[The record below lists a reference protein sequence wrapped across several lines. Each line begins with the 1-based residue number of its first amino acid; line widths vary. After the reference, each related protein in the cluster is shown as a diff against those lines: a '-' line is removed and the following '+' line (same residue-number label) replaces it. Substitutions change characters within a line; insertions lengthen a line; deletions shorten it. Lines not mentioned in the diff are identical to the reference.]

1 MTKLWHKGLD
11 IDKEIEKFTVGNDY
25 ILDQKLVKFDAIAS
39 TAHAEML
46 AKIGILSSAELNKI
60 KDCLKEIIAS
70 AENGNFEI
78 RQEDEDCHTAI
89 ENFLV
94 KRIGPAG
101 EKIHTARSRNDQ
113 VLAAIRLYTKD
124 ELKLIR
130 ELVNGL
136 VAAIG
141 QFDERFGKIKIP
153 GYTHMQKAMP
163 SSLGL
168 WIGSFQ
174 EALQDDLRMIAAAEE
189 VIDQSPLGS
198 AAGYGVPAIAIDRE
212 FVAAKLGF
220 KKVQNNTL
228 YAQNSRGK
236 FELFVLQSLQQTMLD
251 LNKLAT
257 DIMLFTT
264 AEFGFLELPK
274 EFCTGSSIMPQK
286 KNPDA
291 IELLRGKT
299 AMFSSYCHQ
308 VEAVIINLPS
318 GYNRDYQ
325 LTKQPL
331 IEGIDTAKSCISIAS
346 AVLKKLEANDERCNK
361 AMQESKE
368 LFATEEAY
376 RLVQKG
382 MPFREAYR
390 KISEK
395 FR

>member
-1 MTKLWHKGLD
+1 MTKLWNKGLD
-11 IDKEIEKFTVGNDY
+11 SDKEIEKFTVGNDY
-25 ILDQKLVKFDAIAS
+25 ILDQKLVKFDAMAS
-39 TAHAEML
+39 AAHAEML
-46 AKIGILSSAELNKI
+46 AKAGILSGSELNKI
-60 KDCLKEIIAS
+60 KDSLKEIILA
-70 AENGNFEI
+70 AERGDFEI

-89 ENFLV
+89 ENFLI
-94 KRIGPAG
+94 KRIGPTG

-113 VLAAIRLYTKD
+113 VLAAIRLYARD
-124 ELKLIR
+124 ELKKIR
-130 ELVNGL
+130 ELVYEL
-136 VAAIG
+136 VAAIRH
-141 QFDERFGKIKIP
+141 FDESFGKIKIP

-163 SSLGL
+163 SSIGL

-174 EALQDDLRMIAAAEE
+174 EALQDDLIILAAAED
-189 VIDQSPLGS
+189 VINQSPLGS

-228 YAQNSRGK
+228 YVQNSRGK
-236 FELFVLQSLQQTMLD
+236 FELLILQALQQIMLD
-251 LNKLAT
+251 INKLAT
-257 DIMLFTT
+257 DMMLFTT
-264 AEFGFLELPK
+264 AEFGFLKLPN

-286 KNPDA
+286 KNPDV

-299 AMFSSYCHQ
+299 AMFGSYCHQ
-308 VEAVIINLPS
+308 VEATITNLPS

-331 IEGIDTAKSCISIAS
+331 MEGIETAKSCIRIAA
-346 AVLKKLEANDERCNK
+346 AVLRKLEANEEKCNK

-390 KISEK
+390 KIGEK